1 MVEFSTIF
9 GQFRNARVQ
18 KRSSFNGSETLERV
32 ELGGVNVRTHRTGW
46 WRKLPAYTLDA
57 GALQLLAGGPL
68 HAKPDL
74 QLRGEANARR
84 KIIVFQK
91 SDLL

>member
-9 GQFRNARVQ
+9 GRGTVQ
-18 KRSSFNGSETLERV
+18 KRLRNGYMHGWETLERV
-32 ELGGVNVRTHRTGW
+32 ELGGVNFQTHRTGCR
-46 WRKLPAYTLDA
+46 RKLPAYTLDA
-57 GALQLLAGGPL
+57 GARQLLPGGPL

-74 QLRGEANARR
+74 QHRGEANARR
-84 KIIVFQK
+84 KIIVFLK